1 MELGSKIRI
10 IREFENLT
18 RDEFSKIIEISP
30 RTIESWETLKRKMSA
45 PDLQKITQHERFQK
59 YTLWLLNDTIAP
71 ESGQVSPEV
80 EEVRGLRA

>member
-1 MELGSKIRI
+1 MELGSKIRK

-18 RDEFSKIIEISP
+18 RAEFSEIAEISP
-30 RTIESWETLKRKMSA
+30 RTLESWETLKRKMSA
-45 PDLQKITQHERFQK
+45 PDLQKITQNPSFQK

-80 EEVRGLRA
+80 EQVRGLRA